1 MASEASDGPV
11 GAGPGSRPGDRG
23 ERGSSLML
31 MPAAVLVVIILGAI
45 AVDLSA
51 IYLGQRDLV
60 AGAQAAANDAAA
72 YGIDQDV
79 FYRSSGGE
87 IRYDE
92 GRVRTAVNRAI
103 AARDISPTSGP
114 SISYE
119 TTPDGLRVVVSFTDD
134 VPYIF
139 AKAIP
144 GTPST
149 SSVRAE
155 ASALL
160 RQEE

>member
-1 MASEASDGPV
+1 
-11 GAGPGSRPGDRG
+11 
-23 ERGSSLML
+23 ML
-31 MPAAVLVVIILGAI
+31 MPAAVLVVIVLGAI

-51 IYLGQRDLV
+51 IYIGQRDLV

-72 YGIDQDV
+72 YGISEEA
-79 FYRSSGGE
+79 FYTSSGGE

-103 AARDISPTSGP
+103 SARGITPTSGP

-119 TTPDGLRVVVSFTDD
+119 TTADGMRVVVSFTDD

-144 GTPST
+144 GTPGT

-160 RQEE
+160 RDEE